1 MKEKPNPRINADTPR
16 QFSAGLGF
24 EILLSLVEN
33 QIELRVP
40 VMRNVVRHTSQTCK
54 LFVK

>member
-33 QIELRVP
+33 QIEFRVP